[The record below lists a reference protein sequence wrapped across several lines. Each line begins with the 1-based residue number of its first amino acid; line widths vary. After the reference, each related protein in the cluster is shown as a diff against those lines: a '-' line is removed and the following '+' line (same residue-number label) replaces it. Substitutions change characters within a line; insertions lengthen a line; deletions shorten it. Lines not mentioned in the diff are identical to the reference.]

1 MVHNFGHAGAMVHN
15 FGHAGAIDHNFGL
28 AGVMLR
34 MVASYCGVL
43 RAWSRQKISKYQTN
57 SVLLLAISK
66 TYKGSTPVDG
76 AMHNRVA
83 HPPTEL
89 TW

>member
-1 MVHNFGHAGAMVHN
+1 MVHNFGL
-15 FGHAGAIDHNFGL
+15 AGAIDHNFGL

-34 MVASYCGVL
+34 RVASYCGVL
-43 RAWSRQKISKYQTN
+43 RGWSRQKISKYQTN
-57 SVLLLAISK
+57 SVLLLAMSK